1 MRGIRLRKENIQ
13 IGDENTLGA
22 SPKFFKEPRGN
33 CYFVGEIYA
42 VDSELIPNARRDY
55 FKTNATTKE
64 FEVEVR
70 KVLYNELYKTYHYAN
85 QVKKAFQSQTDYER
99 KAVEYDK
106 KVSEAGFVDERDKEK
121 AKKDLETAKE
131 KAEKSV
137 RTIELREQDANENT
151 TLNRVFNEI
160 KESYRP
166 EILNTVISVDSV
178 KQEEKNKKEDKKYLT
193 QNLSKYNKREQKL
206 ISKVYSILQ
215 AILPKDMADMVV
227 AKIQEELSK

>member
-1 MRGIRLRKENIQ
+1 MNAKQNIMNVAVVGCGAISDIYLENMIHRFDNLNV
-13 IGDENTLGA
+13 IA
-22 SPKFFKEPRGN
+22 
-33 CYFVGEIYA
+33 CC
-42 VDSELIPNARRDY
+42 
-55 FKTNATTKE
+55 
-64 FEVEVR
+64 
-70 KVLYNELYKTYHYAN
+70 AN
-85 QVKKAFQSQTDYER
+85 HPEH
-99 KAVEYDK
+99 
-106 KVSEAGFVDERDKEK
+106 
-121 AKKDLETAKE
+121 AKE